1 MHKIF
6 RTKCPRDSSLT
17 AFLLTNSHV
26 YLYPSSSSSTLLNS
40 LSLEKKMAEPI
51 FLMSRN
57 LLLLK
62 HNDCYKTFWYL
73 PEFMWQLWG
82 RRLVSFF
89 FYIWNAISYFFTG
102 QSRKSFLLLFLHSW
116 DTQSII
122 TTIWELDSHSWLSF
136 LRPPKD
142 QPNGPL
148 GYLLSIGRQIQP
160 FL

>member
-26 YLYPSSSSSTLLNS
+26 YLYPSSSSSHSPQLS
-40 LSLEKKMAEPI
+40 LSKKKMAEPI

-89 FYIWNAISYFFTG
+89 FYF
-102 QSRKSFLLLFLHSW
+102 HSW
-116 DTQSII
+116 FLIHHCAEECSYYLCSWT
-122 TTIWELDSHSWLSF
+122 WESWGESGDRIFSWLPS
-136 LRPPKD
+136 
-142 QPNGPL
+142 
-148 GYLLSIGRQIQP
+148 
-160 FL
+160 